1 MAALISVLQ
10 AVNDASMEI
19 GIRQTMLTQA
29 MGSRDEDVAQMTALL
44 TSVADD
50 VLLEEP
56 YQSFLGDGHWL
67 QSAAGVPLTRPKEDT
82 DVILF
87 DARVC
92 VCGLK
97 YKFLQ
102 AKGLEYGE
110 QLRGFTTRL
119 NKLAVR
125 ANDRVLDLDLDVG
138 REI

>member
-19 GIRQTMLTQA
+19 GIRQTALTQA
-29 MGSRDEDVAQMTALL
+29 LGSRDEDVAQMTALL
-44 TSVADD
+44 VSVADD

-67 QSAAGVPLTRPKEDT
+67 QSVSGLPLIRPKEDT
-82 DVILF
+82 DTILF
-87 DARVC
+87 DGRVA

-102 AKGLEYGE
+102 AKGLEFGE
-110 QLRGFTTRL
+110 QLRDFTTRL

-125 ANDRVLDLDLDVG
+125 SNDRVLDLDVDEG
-138 REI
+138 RVI